1 MRPVWK
7 WILGAIVLVIFFIG
21 GTIWYYSHN
30 WKPIVESRLKEV
42 VKHSTDSLYR
52 LDYADLDL
60 NIALGNITLR
70 DVELIP
76 DSIIYQDMV
85 QQQIAP
91 NSRYHIKIK
100 NLRVRRFSLMDVLS
114 RKNLNIKTIIF
125 EEPEIHMMTEFHAFN
140 DTIAAKPTKTFYEN
154 IKDIFTSVNV
164 KDIKFDN
171 VQFKYTTIEQG
182 KSSDI
187 ELDRVN
193 IVVQDVLVD
202 ETSSADTTRLY
213 YTKMVDV
220 QIPGFEYELSD
231 GFYKAKF
238 DDLRINTREQNVL
251 FTKVVFEP
259 KMSKQAFYR
268 SKKQNV
274 TMVALRFDTLRFE
287 QLDFQRLI
295 EDQQTIAL
303 KVQIKNGK
311 LDLSSD
317 KRYSKYPVS
326 KIGQSPHQKLMQAT
340 KLLRIDTLLVDN
352 ISVTYREFSSKY
364 HREGSISFDH
374 AQGMLTNITN
384 DTTTL
389 KEDKFMRADLSS
401 KIMGAGRLRAK
412 FGFDMLSSD
421 GFHTYQGTL
430 SAMNATAFNRILRP
444 LLNVEI
450 ASGNIHKVAFNMEG
464 NDYRNWGELRFDYD
478 DLKINLLNKPEKG
491 VETKSKKLASFLVNE
506 IIINNSNPQ
515 SEGQYIIGKVDYTR
529 VKEHTFFKTMWQ
541 SLLEGIKQSAG
552 ISPEREAKLTGTAE
566 TASDVVKGT
575 KKVIKNT
582 GGFFKNLFK
591 KKEDSDE
598 EEENR

>member
-7 WILGAIVLVIFFIG
+7 WILGVLVLIIIVIG

-30 WKPIVESRLKEV
+30 WKPIVESQLKEV
-42 VKHSTDSLYR
+42 VQNSTDSLYR

-60 NIALGNITLR
+60 NIALGNITLHE
-70 DVELIP
+70 VELIP
-76 DSIIYQDMV
+76 DSTIYQDMV
-85 QQQIAP
+85 RQQTAP

-100 NLRVRRFSLMDVLS
+100 NLKVRRFSLMDVLS
-114 RKNLNIKTIIF
+114 RKKLNIKTIIF
-125 EEPEIHMMTEFHAFN
+125 EEPDIHMMTEFHAFN
-140 DTIAAKPTKTFYEN
+140 DTIADKPTKTLYEN

-164 KDIKFDN
+164 RDIKFDN
-171 VQFKYTTIEQG
+171 VKFKYTTIEQE

-187 ELDRVN
+187 QLDRVN

-202 ETSSADTTRLY
+202 ETSLADTTRLY

-238 DDLRINTREQNVL
+238 DDLRINTRDQNVL
-251 FTKVVFEP
+251 FTKVVFAP
-259 KMSKQAFYR
+259 KMSKQAFFR
-268 SKKQNV
+268 NKKQNI
-274 TMVALRFDTLRFE
+274 TMVALQFDTLRFE
-287 QLDFQRLI
+287 QLDFQRMI
-295 EDQQTIAL
+295 DDQQTIAV
-303 KVQIKNGK
+303 KAQIKNGK

-317 KRYSKYPVS
+317 KRYPKYPVS
-326 KIGQSPHQKLMQAT
+326 KVGQSPHQKLMQAT

-352 ISVTYREFSSKY
+352 ISVTYHEFSGKY
-364 HREGSISFDH
+364 NREGSISFDH

-389 KEDKFMRADLSS
+389 KEDKFMRADLSA
-401 KIMGAGRLRAK
+401 KIMGSGTLRAK
-412 FGFDMLSSD
+412 FGFDMLSSN

-430 SAMNATAFNRILRP
+430 SAMKATAFNRILRP

-450 ASGNIHKVAFNMEG
+450 ASGNIQKVAFNMEG
-464 NDYRNWGELRFDYD
+464 NDYKNWGEFRFDYD
-478 DLKINLLNKPEKG
+478 DLKINLLNKPEEG
-491 VETKSKKLASFLVNE
+491 EETKSKKLASFLVNE

-515 SEGQYIIGKVDYTR
+515 PGGQYNIGKVNYTR
-529 VKEHTFFKTMWQ
+529 VKEHAFFKTMWQ

-552 ISPEREAKLTGTAE
+552 ISPEREAKLMGTAE
-566 TASDVVKGT
+566 TASGVVKGT

-582 GGFFKNLFK
+582 GGFFRNIFK

-598 EEENR
+598 EEEDR